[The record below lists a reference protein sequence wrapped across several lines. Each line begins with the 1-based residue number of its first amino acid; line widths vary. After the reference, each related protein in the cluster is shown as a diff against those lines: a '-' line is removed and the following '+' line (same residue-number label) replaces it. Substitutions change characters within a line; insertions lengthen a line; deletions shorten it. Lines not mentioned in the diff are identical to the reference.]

1 MSKNVHLQYSIIQ
14 KLKLKIFFSKYTS
27 INFFKI
33 IHILVLHEDKGGFIY
48 NNKYH
53 NYNIKVI
60 KIILKE
66 WEKMTIH
73 LVNCKRNQVK
83 KDIEIIILKDL
94 KTLKRSLKEELKK
107 LGFKA
112 KEGQTCFFGKRLYV
126 GTSFL
131 KGEDLK
137 IALSTAIKVLKNT
150 QYKRI
155 LVPLVRTNF
164 EFSLGSIVEGLILGS
179 YKFTKYKSQKEE
191 TEIELFID
199 VNNSKKS
206 IEFLNSQLQKNLQ
219 ISSSVNLVRDIVNTP
234 PEDFYPKKMA
244 QKAKE
249 IASKNNLS
257 CKVFEEKY
265 LLKNGMNAML
275 AVGRASRHKS
285 QLIHLT
291 YKPKNPRGKIVIVG
305 KGLTYDCGGL
315 SLKSGTGMISM
326 KCDKS
331 GGSAVLGIMNAI
343 SKLDYSYEVH
353 GIIGAVENMIGG
365 NAYKPDDILK
375 AKNGKTIEVKN
386 TDAEGRLVLA
396 DCLCYAQDEIKNI
409 DYIFDIA
416 TLTGACIIGL
426 GEYTT
431 GVMGHSEKLKKK
443 MLKASKKSGELIGI
457 LPYNRYLPPMIKS
470 EIADIVNSTSSKA
483 GSAITASLFLDNFIK
498 KENKKKWLHLDI
510 AGAAY
515 REKIWG
521 YNAYGGT
528 GAGVRLILKFING
541 LK

>member
-1 MSKNVHLQYSIIQ
+1 MTI
-14 KLKLKIFFSKYTS
+14 KL
-27 INFFKI
+27 INGIEKQ
-33 IHILVLHEDKGGFIY
+33 
-48 NNKYH
+48 
-53 NYNIKVI
+53 
-60 KIILKE
+60 LKE
-66 WEKMTIH
+66 
-73 LVNCKRNQVK
+73 
-83 KDIEIIILKDL
+83 DIEIIILKDV
-94 KTLKRSLKEELKK
+94 KTLEENLKK
-107 LGFKA
+107 KLKKIGFKA
-112 KEGQTCFFGKRLYV
+112 KEGQTCFFGKKLYV
-126 GTSFL
+126 GTSSL

-137 IALSTAIKVLKNT
+137 IALSNAIRILNNT
-150 QYKRI
+150 QYKKFLI
-155 LVPLVRTNF
+155 SLVRDNF
-164 EFSLGSIVEGLILGS
+164 EFSLDTIVEGLVLGS
-179 YKFTKYKSQKEE
+179 YKFTKYKSQKEKNQ
-191 TEIELFID
+191 IKLFID
-199 VNNSKKS
+199 VDNSKKP
-206 IEFLNSQLQKNLQ
+206 IKILNSELQKNLQ

-234 PEDFYPKKMA
+234 PEDFYPKKMV
-244 QKAKE
+244 QKAKK
-249 IASKNNLS
+249 IASENNLT
-257 CKVFEEKY
+257 CEVYGEEY
-265 LLKNGMNAML
+265 LLKNKMNAML
-275 AVGRASRHKS
+275 AVGRASRHES

-291 YKPKNPRGKIVIVG
+291 YKPKSPKGKVVIVG

-315 SLKSGTGMISM
+315 SLKSSTGMVSM

-365 NAYKPDDILK
+365 DAYKPDDILK

-409 DYIFDIA
+409 DYIFDVA

-443 MLKASKKSGELIGI
+443 MLKASKDSGELVGI
-457 LPYNRYLPPMIKS
+457 LPYNRYLPSMIKS
-470 EIADIVNSTSSKA
+470 EVADIVNSTSSKA

-515 REKIWG
+515 REKVWG
-521 YNAYGGT
+521 YNPYGASGT
-528 GAGVRLILKFING
+528 GVRLLLKFIEN
-541 LK
+541 L